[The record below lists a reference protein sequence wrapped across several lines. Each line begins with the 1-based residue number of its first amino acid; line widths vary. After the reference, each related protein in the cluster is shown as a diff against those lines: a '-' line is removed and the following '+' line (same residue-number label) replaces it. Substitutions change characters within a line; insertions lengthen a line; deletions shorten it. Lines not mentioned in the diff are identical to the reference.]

1 MTKQQKEDTIE
12 FITEHD
18 IIVEEMG
25 NRPADIA
32 YLHGAINALRTAGI
46 DIEYN
51 SNSGK
56 WVIY

>member
-1 MTKQQKEDTIE
+1 MTKQQKDNVIE
-12 FITEHD
+12 LITERD
-18 IIVEEMG
+18 VIVEEMG
-25 NRPADIA
+25 NRPADVA

-51 SNSGK
+51 SNAKK